1 MKYWEFPGGY
11 GLTPTGS
18 NGAGIETF
26 LDNIPMSLTREVLQN
41 SIDAHQKD
49 LDKSVR
55 VEFKFETIQAKEILG
70 EDELANK
77 KIDLKRMSDG
87 DIFEAS
93 LENTEEIVKIISA
106 K

>member
-1 MKYWEFPGGY
+1 MKYWEFPGGF

-49 LDKSVR
+49 LDAPVR
-55 VEFKFETIQAKEILG
+55 V
-70 EDELANK
+70 
-77 KIDLKRMSDG
+77 
-87 DIFEAS
+87 
-93 LENTEEIVKIISA
+93 
-106 K
+106 

>member
-41 SIDAHQKD
+41 SIDAHQKK
-49 LDKSVR
+49 LMSRFV
-55 VEFKFETIQAKEILG
+55 LS
-70 EDELANK
+70 LN
-77 KIDLKRMSDG
+77 LKR
-87 DIFEAS
+87 F
-93 LENTEEIVKIISA
+93 KQ
-106 K
+106 KKF

>member
-1 MKYWEFPGGY
+1 MKYWEFPGGF

-18 NGAGIETF
+18 NGAGVETF

-49 LDKSVR
+49 LNAPVR

-70 EDELANK
+70 EDELINNA
-77 KIDLKRMSDG
+77 
-87 DIFEAS
+87 
-93 LENTEEIVKIISA
+93 
-106 K
+106 

>member
-41 SIDAHQKD
+41 SIDAHQK
-49 LDKSVR
+49 K
-55 VEFKFETIQAKEILG
+55 
-70 EDELANK
+70 N
-77 KIDLKRMSDG
+77 
-87 DIFEAS
+87 
-93 LENTEEIVKIISA
+93 
-106 K
+106 

>member
-41 SIDAHQKD
+41 SIDAHQKT
-49 LDKSVR
+49 LMSLFV
-55 VEFKFETIQAKEILG
+55 LS
-70 EDELANK
+70 LN
-77 KIDLKRMSDG
+77 LKR
-87 DIFEAS
+87 F
-93 LENTEEIVKIISA
+93 KQ
-106 K
+106 KKF